1 MQQHMYH
8 KGCTNKLYSIISI
21 LRRTTPFEC
30 MMQHE
35 PVVETHQNHQSDL
48 CRLQL
53 TPGRLLPFAGPS
65 VRGLAIEHSATLRV
79 FAGPA
84 RTTACVNLCMKQL
97 VCLCTDSSRVQST
110 DEAVVST
117 TESFSTQQA
126 RYSHPKANGH
136 TVVPR
141 CVHHWQQA

>member
-1 MQQHMYH
+1 
-8 KGCTNKLYSIISI
+8 
-21 LRRTTPFEC
+21 
-30 MMQHE
+30 MQHE

-65 VRGLAIEHSATLRV
+65 VRGLAIEHFATLRV

-110 DEAVVST
+110 DEAAVIQEKDSVYHR
-117 TESFSTQQA
+117 ELQ
-126 RYSHPKANGH
+126 H
-136 TVVPR
+136 TASKIQPS
-141 CVHHWQQA
+141 